1 MRVFYV
7 FQGKTYP
14 IEKNEGVIRSRQKTK
29 NNKIIPST
37 ALMKE
42 VQKGDYILHGYNKN
56 IVAISVVKNSYEKII
71 LPETLN
77 NDQRRKKKDGYQ
89 ISCEYYEFKNPLDL
103 KNHQNW
109 IIENNTD
116 KINNPFDIKGK
127 GKQRYLCN
135 ISENFVKYF
144 IMEII
149 KLQQNETTLKIL
161 LDCLSIYNNQNQSI
175 NDILSTIK
183 NVSVSLEE
191 KPEEKNIQLYKNEGK
206 EKQVRNIPTSI
217 QALEKAKYLCEFDPN
232 HKLFMRKNG
241 LHTYTESHHLI
252 PLSKHNEFNKS
263 LDVPANIVSLC
274 SHCHNLLHYGQL
286 QDKKEILS
294 KLYKEREQRLK
305 NCELH
310 IDFSQLLS
318 YYD

>member
-1 MRVFYV
+1 
-7 FQGKTYP
+7 
-14 IEKNEGVIRSRQKTK
+14 
-29 NNKIIPST
+29 
-37 ALMKE
+37 
-42 VQKGDYILHGYNKN
+42 
-56 IVAISVVKNSYEKII
+56 
-71 LPETLN
+71 
-77 NDQRRKKKDGYQ
+77 
-89 ISCEYYEFKNPLDL
+89 
-103 KNHQNW
+103 
-109 IIENNTD
+109 
-116 KINNPFDIKGK
+116 
-127 GKQRYLCN
+127 
-135 ISENFVKYF
+135 
-144 IMEII
+144 MEII
-149 KLQQNETTLKIL
+149 KLQQDDATLKIL

-183 NVSVSLEE
+183 NISISLNE

-206 EKQVRNIPTSI
+206 EKQIRNISTSI

-274 SHCHNLLHYGQL
+274 SHCHNLLHYGQI
-286 QDKKEILS
+286 QDKKEILL

-305 NCELH
+305 NCELN